1 MSDHW
6 DVVIIGAGIVGSACA
21 LECASRG
28 MRTAVVEGKGIASG
42 ATAAGMG
49 HIVVM
54 DDSPAQMAL
63 THYSQT
69 LWKGLSDRLPANV
82 EYETVRNAMGGK
94 RRRGDARRFDARAP
108 FTLPPAFLP

>member
-1 MSDHW
+1 MSDLW
-6 DVVIIGAGIVGSACA
+6 DVVVIGAGIVGSACA
-21 LECASRG
+21 LECAKRG
-28 MRTAVVEGKGIASG
+28 LRAAVVEGKGVGSG

-69 LWKGLSDRLPANV
+69 LWREISTLLPTNV
-82 EYETVRNAMGGK
+82 EYEAC
-94 RRRGDARRFDARAP
+94 
-108 FTLPPAFLP
+108 